1 MPLFAN
7 QVQFCKDFF
16 SITMYNRSDPI
27 YSTPEPYLFSFI
39 RQTSE
44 TIADLKQTVTQ
55 TMTKGV
61 GTMQNIQK
69 PNQIN
74 AIQSGAL
81 WMDDTHRHI
90 QAHGGGILYNKADHT
105 YYWYGEHKGED
116 NIPSW
121 GYEGVPATGVSCYSS
136 KDLYNWKNEG
146 VALPVFN
153 NPKYAEADSTGSDDT
168 PLYVAESSEE
178 YQNSPLPDYT
188 PLTDYATKSPAATLE
203 KYNSPERIQELNAL
217 YAGKTFEEKK
227 ALYKEFN
234 WNRVVERPK
243 VVYNEKTKKYVMWF
257 HSDGPRVGEYT
268 VAAGGVAISD
278 SPAGPFT
285 YLGCMRMP
293 ETGYYTQNP
302 GMLRDMTLFVDD
314 DHSAYLIFA
323 SEENATTVIQKLN
336 DDYTAPSGNVE
347 GKDFIRIFT
356 AESDYHYREAPAIFK
371 EEGNYYMITSGQSGW
386 APNRANYAVSTNGI
400 LGDWV
405 NKGDPCV
412 GDNSETSTTFQSQS
426 TFVLPYRDNDG
437 NPVKGKFIYM
447 GDRWISNNLK
457 DSRYIWLPIELD
469 QDTQT
474 IRIRW
479 SDSWKIEDY
488 IPHANGK

>member
-1 MPLFAN
+1 
-7 QVQFCKDFF
+7 
-16 SITMYNRSDPI
+16 
-27 YSTPEPYLFSFI
+27 
-39 RQTSE
+39 
-44 TIADLKQTVTQ
+44 
-55 TMTKGV
+55 
-61 GTMQNIQK
+61 MQNIQK